1 MIAMA
6 LFFAKLS
13 ENLLANTNEA
23 TKYIEQTIWEVAF
36 QNVPER
42 QPWIES
48 VENNAKGIFYLAKGN
63 KLPQPHLAS
72 EETVAMEKSHFDEA
86 AKHQYETKI
95 ECFFRSA
102 KKGLTSV
109 LRENEKVELE
119 RFTYLEMPFESFP
132 KYTPVF
138 LRRTNLDEFFLVVN
152 GYLVNV
158 SQNSQK
164 GSQLIYYQAPA
175 QPSVL
180 THGTL
185 SLALTIA
192 KKLASALLSGVGSK
206 VGALILDSIFPSGT
220 PDYFDEVYKEIE
232 KIVHQEI
239 TDNTI
244 HEVNGQINGIKA
256 WVAITYTNAKESG
269 AVSKEELTELIQP
282 RESQIA
288 IQLLGVLTDAR
299 FAKAGLC
306 VFMIGAGMHFA
317 VLQELAFVDPKVGS
331 PSNSHYANSIRD
343 YAEKYANHAKST
355 FEAIVSA
362 RLGAVQPRD
371 SYEYIDGVRYYFHSF
386 TDHFSGYRSQ
396 TWIMYCDTKGCH
408 DTNAEGNR
416 NGAMAKYKEDT
427 RNDLVQKMGDP
438 VATANEW
445 LKLKTQ
451 PLPSV

>member
-1 MIAMA
+1 MA
-6 LFFAKLS
+6 LFFTKLS
-13 ENLLANTNEA
+13 ESLLANANEA

-42 QPWIES
+42 EPWAES

-72 EETVAMEKSHFDEA
+72 EETVATEKSLFDET
-86 AKHQYETKI
+86 AKHQYESKI

-102 KKGLTSV
+102 KKGLSSV

-138 LRRTNLDEFFLVVN
+138 LRRTNLAEFFLVVN
-152 GYLVNV
+152 GYLVKV

-175 QPSVL
+175 ERSVL

-185 SLALTIA
+185 RLLLTIA
-192 KKLASALLSGVGSK
+192 KQLASALLKGVGAN
-206 VGALILDSIFPSGT
+206 VGALIFNNIFPSGT

-232 KIVHQEI
+232 KIVHEEI

-244 HEVNGQINGIKA
+244 HEVNGHINGIKA
-256 WVAITYTNAKESG
+256 WVAITYANAKESG
-269 AVSKEELTELIQP
+269 TESKEELTQLIQP
-282 RESQIA
+282 REPQIA
-288 IQLLGVLTDAR
+288 IELLGVLTDAR

-317 VLQELAFVDPKVGS
+317 VLQELAFVDPKVDS
-331 PSNSHYANSIRD
+331 PSNSHYATSVQQ
-343 YAEKYANHAKST
+343 YAENYANHAKST
-355 FEAIVSA
+355 FEAIMSA
-362 RLGAVQPRD
+362 RLGAVEPRD
-371 SYEYIDGVRYYFHSF
+371 SYEYLDGVRYYFHSF
-386 TDHFSGYRSQ
+386 KDHFSGYSSE
-396 TWIMYCDTKGCH
+396 TWIMHCDTKGCH
-408 DTNAEGNR
+408 NTDAEENR
-416 NGAMAKYKEDT
+416 NAAMAKYKEDT
-427 RNDLVQKMGDP
+427 KNDLVQKMGDP